1 MAGRARALEGVEGKA
16 MLREPEQQGVLS
28 YILQGSVFIGVLLL
42 LFVLAGFRG

>member
-1 MAGRARALEGVEGKA
+1 MSQIESTRPRKPA
-16 MLREPEQQGVLS
+16 LREPEQQGTLS